1 VIIRTVTLWHTTFK
15 LATVDHLQYSMHVD
29 IHVKS
34 DYYRTFGRI
43 LSAKKAALVIW
54 GGHGGQKDF
63 FMVEAIVDFSR
74 QGLTVVRFYQLETKE
89 ETFLLKTY

>member
-43 LSAKKAALVIW
+43 LSAKKSSAGDLRRTW
-54 GGHGGQKDF
+54 GSKGFFHGGGNSGF
-63 FMVEAIVDFSR
+63 F
-74 QGLTVVRFYQLETKE
+74 
-89 ETFLLKTY
+89 